1 VEFEPVIGLEIHAEL
16 QTRSKMFCPCP
27 VVDSTAAEPNR
38 YVCPVCAGMPGTL
51 PIPNQQAIEWT
62 ILTGLALN
70 CNIAEYSLFYRKNYF
85 YPDLPSEY
93 QRSMYD
99 YPLCMNGYL
108 EIDTPEGTKQVRI
121 RRVHIEE
128 DTGKLLHVGGATLV
142 DFNRAGV
149 PLMEIVT
156 EPDMRSVEEVK
167 AFAIALRTL
176 LRYLRVNSGDMEK
189 GFIRFEANVSV
200 RPKGETRLGTRTEI
214 KNLNSFRSLVR
225 AVEYE
230 IRRQIEIVR
239 AGRQV
244 EQETRGWDEA
254 RGVTVP
260 QRGKEHAH
268 DYRYFPEPDIPPLV
282 ISREWAERIRDLLPE
297 LPRARRERFEREY
310 GLTRYEAD
318 LLTEDQAVADYFE
331 MAVRGAQQGD
341 PPIEPRALAT
351 WITGELFRL
360 MNEAGVEIEEVRIPP
375 AALVDLIR
383 MVQQGEI
390 NLNTGKMVLREAFE
404 TGEAPRRI
412 VEAKGLTQIR
422 DVEALRAIVLR
433 VIEENPRE
441 VESYLRGK
449 EGVLKWFVGQVMRAT
464 RGQADPQRAN
474 ELIRE
479 ALEARRST
487 GPS

>member
-1 VEFEPVIGLEIHAEL
+1 
-16 QTRSKMFCPCP
+16 
-27 VVDSTAAEPNR
+27 
-38 YVCPVCAGMPGTL
+38 
-51 PIPNQQAIEWT
+51 
-62 ILTGLALN
+62 
-70 CNIAEYSLFYRKNYF
+70 
-85 YPDLPSEY
+85 
-93 QRSMYD
+93 
-99 YPLCMNGYL
+99 
-108 EIDTPEGTKQVRI
+108 
-121 RRVHIEE
+121 
-128 DTGKLLHVGGATLV
+128 
-142 DFNRAGV
+142 
-149 PLMEIVT
+149 
-156 EPDMRSVEEVK
+156 
-167 AFAIALRTL
+167 
-176 LRYLRVNSGDMEK
+176 
-189 GFIRFEANVSV
+189 
-200 RPKGETRLGTRTEI
+200 
-214 KNLNSFRSLVR
+214 
-225 AVEYE
+225 
-230 IRRQIEIVR
+230 
-239 AGRQV
+239 
-244 EQETRGWDEA
+244 
-254 RGVTVP
+254 
-260 QRGKEHAH
+260 
-268 DYRYFPEPDIPPLV
+268 
-282 ISREWAERIRDLLPE
+282 
-297 LPRARRERFEREY
+297 
-310 GLTRYEAD
+310 
-318 LLTEDQAVADYFE
+318 
-331 MAVRGAQQGD
+331 
-341 PPIEPRALAT
+341 T